1 MHLET
6 ALKIVKKEIKNLI
19 EPTYFKEKI
28 IDRGIDIR
36 DVKSAFKKNKV
47 VGILNQND
55 KEKIYKIWLLYID
68 DKDLCIIIKIF
79 PDKKIRGIT
88 IFPEASERRKKK

>member
-1 MHLET
+1 
-6 ALKIVKKEIKNLI
+6 
-19 EPTYFKEKI
+19 
-28 IDRGIDIR
+28 
-36 DVKSAFKKNKV
+36 
-47 VGILNQND
+47 
-55 KEKIYKIWLLYID
+55 LYID